1 MHQSCTHRRA
11 INIGS
16 QKFLPQKNSLHSKNM
31 ANIYVLI
38 ALFACAAVANAGLLP
53 AAAIAPGIVAP
64 YASSFNA
71 HHINHAVALPVAPPA
86 VPVAAPAPF
95 AVAAPPR
102 VAFAAPAPVAASL
115 AFAPK
120 LALAAPAPVA
130 FAAPARIA
138 APIAAPLAAPLPF
151 APAPLQ
157 YAPAP
162 LRFAAPAPI
171 LG

>member
-102 VAFAAPAPVAASL
+102 VAFAAPA
-115 AFAPK
+115 FAPK

-162 LRFAAPAPI
+162 LRFAAPAPF